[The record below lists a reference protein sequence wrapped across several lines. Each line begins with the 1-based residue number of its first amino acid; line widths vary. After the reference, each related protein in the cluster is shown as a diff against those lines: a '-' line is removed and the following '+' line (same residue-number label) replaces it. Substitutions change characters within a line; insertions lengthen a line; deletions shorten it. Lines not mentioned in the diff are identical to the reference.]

1 MLEKQEFRIEDY
13 GSFLEEISEGRMILL
28 LDKDGELIII
38 QVGEEEMTEEQVR
51 CLEKVLLVTGTE
63 MSVML
68 RVVLFVDILWA
79 RFTNWISERF

>member
-28 LDKDGELIII
+28 LDKGGELIVI
-38 QVGEEEMTEEQVR
+38 QMAREEMTEEQVR
-51 CLEKVLLVTGTE
+51 CLEKILLVTGEE

-68 RVVLFVDILWA
+68 RMVLFVDILWA
-79 RFTNWISERF
+79 RITNWISERF